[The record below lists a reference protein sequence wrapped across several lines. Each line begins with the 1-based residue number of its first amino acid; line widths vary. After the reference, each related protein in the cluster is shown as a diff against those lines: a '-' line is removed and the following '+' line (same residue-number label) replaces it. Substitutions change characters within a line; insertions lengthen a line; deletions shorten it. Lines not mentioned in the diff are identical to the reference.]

1 MAIRF
6 ACEVRTR
13 SWCCQ
18 ATRITDRP
26 KRRSGLPF
34 VLTALKTVVVRSS
47 IGAGAKTRLLYCDEW
62 HSPELS
68 IYR

>member
-1 MAIRF
+1 MLACRSERTAIRF
-6 ACEVRTR
+6 AHEARTSQAG
-13 SWCCQ
+13 SW
-18 ATRITDRP
+18 P
-26 KRRSGLPF
+26 PF

-62 HSPELS
+62 HSPKLS